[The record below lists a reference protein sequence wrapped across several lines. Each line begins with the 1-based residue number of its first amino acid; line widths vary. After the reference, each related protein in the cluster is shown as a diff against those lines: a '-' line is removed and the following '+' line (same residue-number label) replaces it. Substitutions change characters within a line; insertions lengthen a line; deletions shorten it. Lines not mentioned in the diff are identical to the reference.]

1 MGLKSVFPL
10 LFLIAAVHAN
20 CRYGREDNRKP
31 NATREIRSTEKDT
44 ILCIP
49 CRIVAKVLSMYV
61 SSATMTINAVCS
73 VLQLGPSCDGAM
85 KMFFGAATVGGTR
98 HACSLVKFCVSEEG
112 TEEGLEVPAPLKP
125 VADEL
130 KDMTSSLTNT
140 TGAVSK
146 FGDSIKKT
154 ADGVG
159 GLITG
164 GADIFGQLASN
175 IPIFGGPLQSLI
187 GNTGKKV
194 GTLSG
199 KIGSG
204 LGSLVDGSFWDQT
217 GRKKR
222 SAGGM
227 IEEEAKAYLDSLD
240 FELPPGAS
248 EMDKAFKELS
258 EQIKAKTLKALRR
271 LEEQLPE
278 SEAKNV

>member
-20 CRYGREDNRKP
+20 CRYGREDHRKP

-98 HACSLVKFCVSEEG
+98 HACSLVKFCVR
-112 TEEGLEVPAPLKP
+112 
-125 VADEL
+125 
-130 KDMTSSLTNT
+130 
-140 TGAVSK
+140 AVSK